1 MEIQAVTAGTT
12 DNQSTGGPLVPAK
25 SLGKD
30 DFLRLLMTQLRNQDP
45 MAPLGNTEFI
55 AQMAQFSSLEQMS
68 NLAALAEE
76 MGRNQRQAALV
87 AQATAL
93 IGRTV
98 TLEVPDASS
107 QTNGSTIKVS
117 GKVGSVRLEGGWPRL
132 IIDGQPYDPA
142 YVSEV
147 A

>member
-1 MEIQAVTAGTT
+1 MEIYAAAAGTSG
-12 DNQSTGGPLVPAK
+12 QAAEGLSLPSK

-68 NLAALAEE
+68 NLATLAEE
-76 MGRNQRQAALV
+76 MGKNQRQAALV
-87 AQATAL
+87 AQSTAL

-98 TLEVPDASS
+98 TLEVPEATKTD
-107 QTNGSTIKVS
+107 GSTLKVTGKVS
-117 GKVGSVRLEGGWPRL
+117 SVKLEGGWPKL